1 MIYAKSN
8 PKETLREHTDGLLRE
23 LDNLKSSYGNK
34 IESIVDNIVNNDED
48 ITIDKDEFWRL
59 LDIISEF
66 HDLGKV
72 YTPFQNVIREKIGEE
87 KLKTNFENDIYHNYI
102 SPTFLNYKELNISK
116 DLKSIVAQA
125 IGYHHERDITINK
138 DFKEKVQNVLDED
151 ISNKINDIEKYFKPR
166 YFIKSKS
173 LKNGYLK
180 YMENRINPEDNIYN
194 LYILLK
200 GLTHRLDH
208 AASAHEP
215 IELNYDENVGE
226 YTEKFIKGNGF
237 KLRDVQNFAKE
248 NRDKNIILKASTGM
262 GKTET
267 ALIWLDNDKGFF
279 TLPLR
284 VSINALFDRVS
295 KDDIKYNY
303 AGLLHSTSL
312 DYMEENNY
320 SDYEE
325 RVNQSKLMSM
335 KLTFSTIDQI
345 FKFPFKYRGYEKE
358 YATLAYSKVVI
369 DEIQAYSPE
378 ICAVLIKG
386 IEMIHKIGGKFMIMT
401 ATMPTI
407 YIDQLKKRGVLDEN
421 LVQETFNTDKKRNN
435 IKLEYDNINNNL
447 EKIINEGYR
456 KKVLV
461 IVNTVNAANET
472 YKKIKEIDDNVNLN
486 LLHSMYIQED
496 RSKLEHD
503 IKEFAKGSE
512 KGIWITTQ
520 LVEASLDVDFD
531 ILHTELS
538 TLDSL
543 FQRFG
548 RCNRKGEKDIDNP
561 NVFIYTEDAN
571 GIGSIYDKDIVE
583 KGKNLL
589 KDLIENQGVDG
600 SLKISEDNKVCM
612 IEKLYSKESLEDT
625 DFYKKFKKAMGIL
638 DTITSY
644 DLSKNEAQSILRDID
659 SNVVIPN
666 LIYRKIENTYIRLYE
681 ELGELLSKEYS
692 NDKKDEKFIQY
703 LKSQRKSLRREI
715 MKKTVNVPT
724 YKTRQ
729 LGILEDIKIK
739 GLEDVKIL
747 NYDYEVND
755 VNGKLEGRGVL
766 IGKELVNFI

>member
-23 LDNLKSSYGNK
+23 LDNLKNSYGNK
-34 IESIVDNIVNNDED
+34 IESLVVNDKD

-59 LDIISEF
+59 LDIIAEF

-72 YTPFQNVIREKIGEE
+72 YTPFQNVIREKIREE

-102 SPTFLNYKELNISK
+102 SPTFLNYKELNISSA
-116 DLKSIVAQA
+116 LKSVIAQA
-125 IGYHHERDITINK
+125 IGYHHERDIIINE
-138 DFKEKVQNVLDED
+138 DFKDKVQKVLDED
-151 ISNKINDIEKYFKPR
+151 ILNKISDIEENFKPR
-166 YFIKSKS
+166 YFIKTKS

-180 YMENRINPEDNIYN
+180 YMEKRIKPEDDNYN

-200 GLTHRLDH
+200 GLIHRLDH

-267 ALIWLDNDKGFF
+267 ALIWIDNDKGFF

-295 KDDIKYNY
+295 KEDIKYNY

-312 DYMEENNY
+312 DYMQENNY

-325 RVNQSKLMSM
+325 RINQSKLMST

-407 YIDQLKKRGVLDEN
+407 YLEQLKKRGVFDDEN
-421 LVQETFNTDKKRNN
+421 TVEATFNTDKKRHN

-447 EKIINEGYR
+447 EKIINEGYS

-472 YKKIKEIDDNVNLN
+472 YEKIKEIDYNVNLN

-503 IKEFAKGSE
+503 IKEFARGNKN
-512 KGIWITTQ
+512 GIWITTQ

-548 RCNRKGEKDIDNP
+548 RCNRKGKKDIDNP

-583 KGKNLL
+583 NGKNLL
-589 KDLIENQGVDG
+589 EGITKDKGLND
-600 SLKISEDNKVCM
+600 SLKISEDDKVCM
-612 IEKLYSKESLEDT
+612 IEKLYSKESLEGT
-625 DFYKKFKKAMGIL
+625 DFYKKFEKAMDIL

-644 DLSKNEAQSILRDID
+644 DLSKGEAQSILRDID
-659 SNVVIPN
+659 SNVVIPSS
-666 LIYRKIENTYIRLYE
+666 IYHQIENTYIRLYE

-692 NDKKDEKFIQY
+692 KDKKDEKFIQY

-715 MKKTVNVPT
+715 MKKTVNVPI

-729 LGILEDIKIK
+729 LGVLEDIKAK
-739 GLEDVKIL
+739 GLEDIKIL
-747 NYDYEVND
+747 NYDYEVDD
-755 VNGKLEGRGVL
+755 VNGKLEGRGIL
-766 IGKELVNFI
+766 IGKDLINFI

>member
-1 MIYAKSN
+1 MIYAKSD
-8 PKETLREHTDGLLRE
+8 PKETLREHTEGLLRE

-34 IESIVDNIVNNDED
+34 IESIVANIVNNDED

-72 YTPFQNVIREKIGEE
+72 YTPFQNVIRDKIGETE
-87 KLKTNFENDIYHNYI
+87 LETNFENDIYHNYI

-116 DLKSIVAQA
+116 DLKSVVTQA
-125 IGYHHERDITINK
+125 IGYHHERDITIDK
-138 DFKEKVQNVLDED
+138 DFKDKVQNVLDED

-166 YFIKSKS
+166 YFIKTES

-180 YMENRINPEDNIYN
+180 YMEKRIKPEDDNYN

-215 IELNYDENVGE
+215 IELNYDRNVGE
-226 YTEKFIKGNGF
+226 YTEKFITGKGF
-237 KLRDVQNFAKE
+237 ELRDVQNFAKE

-295 KDDIKYNY
+295 KEDIKYNY

-312 DYMEENNY
+312 DYMQENKY

-325 RVNQSKLMSM
+325 RVNQSKLMST

-369 DEIQAYSPE
+369 DEIQSYSPE

-386 IEMIHKIGGKFMIMT
+386 IEMIHKIGGRFMIMT

-407 YIDQLKKRGVLDEN
+407 YRDELEKRGVFDEN
-421 LVQETFNTDKKRNN
+421 LVEATFNTKERRHN
-435 IKLEYDNINNNL
+435 IKLEYNNINNNL
-447 EKIINEGYR
+447 KKIINEGYS

-472 YKKIKEIDDNVNLN
+472 YEKIKEIDDNVNLN

-496 RSKLEHD
+496 RSKLERD
-503 IKEFAKGSE
+503 IKEFAKGN
-512 KGIWITTQ
+512 KNGIWITTQ

-531 ILHTELS
+531 VLHTELS

-571 GIGSIYDKDIVE
+571 GIGSIYDKDIVK
-583 KGKNLL
+583 KGQTLLENLI
-589 KDLIENQGVDG
+589 KKEGTNG
-600 SLKISEDNKVCM
+600 SLKISEDDKVSM
-612 IEKLYSKESLEDT
+612 IETLYSKESLKGTE
-625 DFYKKFKKAMGIL
+625 FYTKFEKAMDIL

-644 DLSKNEAQSILRDID
+644 DLSKGEAQSILRDID
-659 SNVVIPN
+659 SNVVIPSS
-666 LIYRKIENTYIRLYE
+666 IYHQIENTYIRVYE
-681 ELGELLSKEYS
+681 ELGEFLSKEYS
-692 NDKKDEKFIQY
+692 KDKKDEKFIQY

-724 YKTRQ
+724 YKTRP
-729 LGILEDIKIK
+729 LGVLEDINKKGLEDIKI
-739 GLEDVKIL
+739 L
-747 NYDYEVND
+747 NYEYELND

-766 IGKELVNFI
+766 IGKELINFI

>member
-1 MIYAKSN
+1 MIYAKSD

-34 IESIVDNIVNNDED
+34 IESLIYREED
-48 ITIDKDEFWRL
+48 INIDKDEFWRI

-72 YTPFQNVIREKIGEE
+72 YTPFQNVIRDKIGEE

-102 SPTFLNYKELNISK
+102 SPTFLNYEKLTIPEELIPV
-116 DLKSIVAQA
+116 VAQA
-125 IGYHHERDITINK
+125 IGYHHERDIIIDK
-138 DFKEKVQNVLDED
+138 YFKEKVQKVLDED

-166 YFIKSKS
+166 YFIRPKS
-173 LKNGYLK
+173 LKNGYLED
-180 YMENRINPEDNIYN
+180 MEKRITPEDDNYN

-215 IELNYDENVGE
+215 IELNHDKNVGE
-226 YTEKFIKGNGF
+226 YTEKFITEKGF
-237 KLRDVQNFAKE
+237 ELRDVQNFAKE

-295 KDDIKYNY
+295 KEDIKYNY

-312 DYMEENNY
+312 DYMEDNNY

-325 RVNQSKLMSM
+325 RVNQSKLMST

-407 YIDQLKKRGVLDEN
+407 YLDQLKKGGVFDEN
-421 LVQETFNTDKKRNN
+421 LVEATFNTKERRHN
-435 IKLEYDNINNNL
+435 IKLEYDNINNNI
-447 EKIINEGYR
+447 EKIINEGYS

-472 YKKIKEIDDNVNLN
+472 YEKIKEIDNSVNLN

-503 IKEFAKGSE
+503 IKRFAKGNE
-512 KGIWITTQ
+512 NGIWITTQ

-531 ILHTELS
+531 VLHTELS

-548 RCNRKGEKDIDNP
+548 RCNRKGEKDIKNP
-561 NVFIYTEDAN
+561 NVFIYTDDAN
-571 GIGSIYDKDIVE
+571 GIGSIYDKDIVKNGKE
-583 KGKNLL
+583 LLEYLIKNKGTNGL
-589 KDLIENQGVDG
+589 
-600 SLKISEDNKVCM
+600 LKISEDDKVSI
-612 IEKLYSKESLEDT
+612 IEKLYSKESLEGT
-625 DFYKKFKKAMGIL
+625 DFYIKFEKAMGIL
-638 DTITSY
+638 DSITSY
-644 DLSKNEAQSILRDID
+644 DLSKKEAQSILRDID
-659 SNVVIPN
+659 SNVAIPKT
-666 LIYRKIENTYIRLYE
+666 IYRQIENTYIRVYE

-692 NDKKDEKFIQY
+692 KDKKDEKFIQY

-715 MKKTVNVPT
+715 IKKTVNIPT

-729 LGILEDIKIK
+729 LGVLEPINKK
-739 GLEDVKIL
+739 GLEDIKIL
-747 NYDYEVND
+747 NYDYELID

-766 IGKELVNFI
+766 IGKELINLI

>member
-1 MIYAKSN
+1 MIYAKSK

-23 LDNLKSSYGNK
+23 LDNLKNSYGNK
-34 IESIVDNIVNNDED
+34 IESLLSSNDN

-87 KLKTNFENDIYHNYI
+87 KLITNFENDIYHNYI
-102 SPTFLNYKELNISK
+102 SPAFINYKELNIPK
-116 DLKSIVAQA
+116 NLKSVVAQS
-125 IGYHHERDITINK
+125 IGYHHERDVIIDK
-138 DFKEKVQNVLDED
+138 DFKDKVKKVLDED
-151 ISNKINDIEKYFKPR
+151 ILNKVNDIEESFKPR
-166 YFIKSKS
+166 YFIKTNS

-180 YMENRINPEDNIYN
+180 YMEKRIKPEDDNYN

-200 GLTHRLDH
+200 GLTHRLDY
-208 AASAHEP
+208 AASAHEA
-215 IELNYDENVGE
+215 IELNYDKNVGE
-226 YTEKFIKGNGF
+226 YTEKFIKDNGF
-237 KLRDVQNFAKE
+237 ELKDVQKFAKK
-248 NRDKNIILKASTGM
+248 NREKNIILKASTGM

-267 ALIWLDNDKGFF
+267 ALIWIDNDKGFF

-295 KDDIKYNY
+295 KEDIKYDY

-312 DYMEENNY
+312 DYMQENDY

-325 RVNQSKLMSM
+325 RVNQSKLMST

-407 YIDQLKKRGVLDEN
+407 YLDELRKRGVLDDEN
-421 LVQETFNTDKKRNN
+421 TLEAKFNTDKKRHN

-447 EKIINEGYR
+447 EKIINEGYS

-472 YKKIKEIDDNVNLN
+472 YEKIKEMDDNVNLN

-503 IKEFAKGSE
+503 IKVFARGNE
-512 KGIWITTQ
+512 NGIWITTQ

-548 RCNRKGEKDIDNP
+548 RCNRKGEKDIGNP

-600 SLKISEDNKVCM
+600 SLKISEDDKVCM
-612 IEKLYSKESLEDT
+612 IEKLYSKESLEGT
-625 DFYKKFKKAMGIL
+625 DFYKKFEKSMNIL
-638 DTITSY
+638 DSMISY
-644 DLSKNEAQSILRDID
+644 NLSKNEAQSILRDID
-659 SNVVIPN
+659 SNTVIPKG
-666 LIYRKIENTYIRLYE
+666 IYRQIENTYIRVYE
-681 ELGELLSKEYS
+681 DLGELLTKEYS
-692 NDKKDEKFIQY
+692 KDKKDEKFIQY
-703 LKSQRKSLRREI
+703 LKSQRKLLRREI

-724 YKTRQ
+724 YKTRE
-729 LGILEDIKIK
+729 LGVLEPINKK
-739 GLEDVKIL
+739 GLEDIKIL

-766 IGKELVNFI
+766 IGKELANFI

>member
-23 LDNLKSSYGNK
+23 LENIKNSYGNK
-34 IESIVDNIVNNDED
+34 IESLIDREED

-72 YTPFQNVIREKIGEE
+72 YTPFQNVIRDKFGEE

-102 SPTFLNYKELNISK
+102 SPAFLNYKELNIPEE
-116 DLKSIVAQA
+116 LIPVVAQS
-125 IGYHHERDITINK
+125 IGYHHEREIIIDK

-151 ISNKINDIEKYFKPR
+151 ISNKIDDIEKYFKPR
-166 YFIKSKS
+166 YFIKPKS
-173 LKNGYLK
+173 LKNGYLED
-180 YMENRINPEDNIYN
+180 MEKRITPEDDNYN

-215 IELNYDENVGE
+215 IELNHDKNVGE
-226 YTEKFIKGNGF
+226 YTENFIKINGF
-237 KLRDVQNFAKE
+237 ELRDVQKFAKE

-267 ALIWLDNDKGFF
+267 ALIWIDNDKGFF

-295 KDDIKYNY
+295 KEDIKYNY

-325 RVNQSKLMSM
+325 RVNQSKLMST

-407 YIDQLKKRGVLDEN
+407 YLDQLKKRGVLDDEN
-421 LVQETFNTDKKRNN
+421 TVEATFNTDKKRHN
-435 IKLEYDNINNNL
+435 IKLEYDNINNKL
-447 EKIINEGYR
+447 EEIINEGYS

-472 YKKIKEIDDNVNLN
+472 YEKIKEIDNSVNLN
-486 LLHSMYIQED
+486 ILHSMYIQED

-503 IKEFAKGSE
+503 IKRFAKGNE
-512 KGIWITTQ
+512 NGIWITTQ

-531 ILHTELS
+531 VLHTELS

-548 RCNRKGEKDIDNP
+548 RCNRKGKPEDIKNP
-561 NVFIYTEDAN
+561 NVFIYTEGAN
-571 GIGSIYDKDIVE
+571 GIGSIYDKDIVKNGKE
-583 KGKNLL
+583 LLEYLIKNKGTNGL
-589 KDLIENQGVDG
+589 
-600 SLKISEDNKVCM
+600 LKISEEDKVFI
-612 IEKLYSKESLEDT
+612 IEELYSKESLEGT
-625 DFYKKFKKAMGIL
+625 DFYIKFEKAMGIL
-638 DTITSY
+638 DSITSY
-644 DLSKNEAQSILRDID
+644 DLSKREAQSILRDID
-659 SNVVIPN
+659 SNVAIPKT
-666 LIYRKIENTYIRLYE
+666 IYRKIENTYIRVYE
-681 ELGELLSKEYS
+681 ELGELLNKEYL
-692 NDKKDEKFIQY
+692 NDKKDEKFIKC
-703 LKSQRKSLRREI
+703 LKDQRKLLRREI

-724 YKTRQ
+724 YKTRE
-729 LGILEDIKIK
+729 LGILEPINKKGLDDIKI
-739 GLEDVKIL
+739 L
-747 NYDYEVND
+747 NCEYELND

-766 IGKELVNFI
+766 LEKELINFI

>member
-23 LDNLKSSYGNK
+23 LDNLKNSYGNK
-34 IESIVDNIVNNDED
+34 IESLVVNDKD

-59 LDIISEF
+59 LDIIAEF

-72 YTPFQNVIREKIGEE
+72 YTPFQNVIREKIREE

-102 SPTFLNYKELNISK
+102 SPTFLNYKELNISSA
-116 DLKSIVAQA
+116 LKSVIAQA
-125 IGYHHERDITINK
+125 IGYHHERDIIINE
-138 DFKEKVQNVLDED
+138 DFKDKVQKVLDED
-151 ISNKINDIEKYFKPR
+151 ILNKISDIEENFKPR
-166 YFIKSKS
+166 YFIKTKS

-180 YMENRINPEDNIYN
+180 YMEKRIKPEDDNYN

-200 GLTHRLDH
+200 GLIHRLDH

-267 ALIWLDNDKGFF
+267 ALIWIDNDKGFF

-295 KDDIKYNY
+295 KEDIKYNY

-312 DYMEENNY
+312 DYMQENNY

-325 RVNQSKLMSM
+325 RINQSKLMST

-407 YIDQLKKRGVLDEN
+407 YLEQLKKRGVLDDEN
-421 LVQETFNTDKKRNN
+421 TVEATFNTDKKRHN

-447 EKIINEGYR
+447 EKIINEGYS

-472 YKKIKEIDDNVNLN
+472 YEKIKEIDYNVNLN

-503 IKEFAKGSE
+503 IKEFARGNKN
-512 KGIWITTQ
+512 GIWITTQ
-520 LVEASLDVDFD
+520 LVEVSLDVDFD

-548 RCNRKGEKDIDNP
+548 RCNRKGKKDIDNP

-583 KGKNLL
+583 NGKNLL
-589 KDLIENQGVDG
+589 EGITKDKGLND
-600 SLKISEDNKVCM
+600 SLKISEDDKVCM
-612 IEKLYSKESLEDT
+612 IEKLYSKESLEGT
-625 DFYKKFKKAMGIL
+625 DFYKKFEKAMEIL

-644 DLSKNEAQSILRDID
+644 DLSKGEAQSILRDID
-659 SNVVIPN
+659 SNVVIPKT
-666 LIYRKIENTYIRLYE
+666 IYRQIENTYIRLYE

-692 NDKKDEKFIQY
+692 KDKKDEKFIQY

-715 MKKTVNVPT
+715 MKKTVNVPI

-729 LGILEDIKIK
+729 LGVLEDIKAK
-739 GLEDVKIL
+739 GLEDIKIL
-747 NYDYEVND
+747 NYDYEVDD
-755 VNGKLEGRGVL
+755 VNGKLEGRGIL
-766 IGKELVNFI
+766 IGKDLINFI

>member
-1 MIYAKSN
+1 MIYAKSDQ
-8 PKETLREHTDGLLRE
+8 KETLREHTDGLLRE

-34 IESIVDNIVNNDED
+34 IESLIYREED
-48 ITIDKDEFWRL
+48 INIDKDEFWRI

-72 YTPFQNVIREKIGEE
+72 YTPFQNVIRDKIGEE

-102 SPTFLNYKELNISK
+102 SPTFFNYKKLNISK
-116 DLKSIVAQA
+116 KLKPIVAQA
-125 IGYHHERDITINK
+125 IGYHHERDIIIDK
-138 DFKEKVQNVLDED
+138 DFKDKVQKVLDED

-166 YFIKSKS
+166 YSIKTES

-180 YMENRINPEDNIYN
+180 YMEKRITPEDDNYN

-215 IELNYDENVGE
+215 IELNHDKNVGE
-226 YTEKFIKGNGF
+226 YTEKFITEKGF
-237 KLRDVQNFAKE
+237 ELRDVQNFAKE

-295 KDDIKYNY
+295 KEDIKYNY

-312 DYMEENNY
+312 DYMEDNNY

-325 RVNQSKLMSM
+325 RVNQSKLMST

-407 YIDQLKKRGVLDEN
+407 YLDQLKKGGVFDEN
-421 LVQETFNTDKKRNN
+421 LVEATFNTKERRHN
-435 IKLEYDNINNNL
+435 IKLEYDNINNNI
-447 EKIINEGYR
+447 EKIINEGYS

-472 YKKIKEIDDNVNLN
+472 YEKIKEIDNSVNLN

-503 IKEFAKGSE
+503 INRFAKGNE
-512 KGIWITTQ
+512 NGIWITTQ

-531 ILHTELS
+531 VLHTELS

-548 RCNRKGEKDIDNP
+548 RCNRKGEKDIKNP

-571 GIGSIYDKDIVE
+571 GIGSIYDKDIVKNGKE
-583 KGKNLL
+583 LLEYLIKNKGTNGL
-589 KDLIENQGVDG
+589 
-600 SLKISEDNKVCM
+600 LKISEDDKVSI
-612 IEKLYSKESLEDT
+612 IEKLYSKESLEGT
-625 DFYKKFKKAMGIL
+625 DFYIKFEKAMGIL
-638 DTITSY
+638 NSMTSY
-644 DLSKNEAQSILRDID
+644 DLSKKEAQSILRDID
-659 SNVVIPN
+659 SNVAIPKT
-666 LIYRKIENTYIRLYE
+666 IYRQIENTYIRVYE

-692 NDKKDEKFIQY
+692 KDKKDEKFIQY

-715 MKKTVNVPT
+715 IKKTVNIPT

-729 LGILEDIKIK
+729 LGVLEPINKK
-739 GLEDVKIL
+739 GLEDIKIL
-747 NYDYEVND
+747 NYDYELID

-766 IGKELVNFI
+766 IGKELINLI